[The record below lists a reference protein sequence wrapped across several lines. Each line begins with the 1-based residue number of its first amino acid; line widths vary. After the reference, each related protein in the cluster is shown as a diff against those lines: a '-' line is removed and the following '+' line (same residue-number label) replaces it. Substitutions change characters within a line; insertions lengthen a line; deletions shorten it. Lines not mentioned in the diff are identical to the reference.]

1 MPTTRRD
8 STPATLARQ
17 AVGRTPSLT
26 RAPIVVKVGGSS
38 EESAPAI
45 LADVAALRLAG
56 ALPIVVH
63 GGGPEITRR
72 LQQQGVPTTFHQGR
86 RVTDQATLAVALA
99 TLAGQVNKEL
109 VRLLQNQG
117 IQAIGLSGVDGG
129 LLMAKRRD
137 PELGLVGDVTAVD
150 TGLLRLLL
158 ERGAV
163 PVLAP
168 VALEATGERA
178 ILNVNADSVAGAVAR
193 ALPAEALLFLTD
205 VDGVLGTDGSSLPRL
220 TGKDAAGLIA
230 SGVVYGGMIP
240 KVEACL
246 LARSA
251 GARAAIL
258 DGRQPQAALR
268 WLSGCQLGTLF
279 C

>member
-8 STPATLARQ
+8 ITLETLARQ
-17 AVGRTPSLT
+17 VVESTPSLT

-38 EESAPAI
+38 EENAPAI
-45 LADVAALRLAG
+45 LADVAALRRAG
-56 ALPIVVH
+56 ALPVVVH

-72 LQQQGVPTTFHQGR
+72 LQEQGVPTTFHRGR
-86 RVTDQATLAVALA
+86 RVTDHATLAVALA
-99 TLAGQVNKEL
+99 VLAGQVNKEL

-117 IQAIGLSGVDGG
+117 VQAIGLSGVDGG
-129 LLMAKRRD
+129 LLMAERRD
-137 PELGLVGDVTAVD
+137 PELGLVGEVTAVQTD
-150 TGLLRLLL
+150 LLRFLL

-163 PVLAP
+163 PVIAP
-168 VALEATGERA
+168 LALEETGERA

-193 ALPAEALLFLTD
+193 ALQAEALLFLTD
-205 VDGVLGTDGSSLPRL
+205 VDGVLDADGSSLPRL
-220 TGKDAAGLIA
+220 TGEDVAGLIA
-230 SGVVYGGMIP
+230 SGVVSGGMIP

-258 DGRQPQAALR
+258 DGHQPQAILG
-268 WLSGCQLGTLF
+268 WLSGAQPGTVF
-279 C
+279 A